1 MLPNVLRRKQ
11 DNFPTVWDEFFNT
24 DFLPGFFN
32 DNWNRET
39 RQNIPAVNV
48 EETNK
53 EYKIEVAAPGLDKKD
68 FNIKAE
74 NNVLTISSEKEV
86 KNEEKKEG
94 YLRRE
99 FSYGTFSRSFNL
111 PEGTEV
117 EKIAATHK
125 NGVLLVTIPKSAV
138 VEKSKEIKI
147 S

>member
-11 DNFPTVWDEFFNT
+11 STFPTVWDEFFNT
-24 DFLPGFFN
+24 DFLPGFF
-32 DNWNRET
+32 DSNWEPKSSV
-39 RQNIPAVNV
+39 PAVNV

-68 FNIKAE
+68 FNVKAE
-74 NNVLTISSEKEV
+74 NNLLTISSEKEM

-99 FSYGTFSRSFNL
+99 FSYGSFSRSFNL
-111 PEGTEV
+111 PEGTDV
-117 EKIAATHK
+117 EKISATHN
-125 NGVLLVTIPKSAV
+125 NGILIVTIPKSVV